1 MEWGR
6 KLRVKGL
13 RTPRKEKKSLFC
25 LQGALR
31 PASERVFVY
40 CSKGLPFENN
50 LSSSNDSVLLSSAA
64 KDKDKVR
71 EEGSKASDKCT
82 TGHSTNPCQR
92 TMAGFSQVT
101 NHKHEELL

>member
-40 CSKGLPFENN
+40 CSRGLPFENN
-50 LSSSNDSVLLSSAA
+50 LSSSNDSVLLSSA
-64 KDKDKVR
+64 KDKDKV
-71 EEGSKASDKCT
+71 
-82 TGHSTNPCQR
+82 R